1 MFTYDKMMSSLCLG
15 GSIVWHSHQQK
26 VAAEKL
32 RDIPGGSDAFDLSSF
47 LGSANIPTDRFGQH
61 CQVLEL
67 IHWRGAG
74 LVM

>member
-1 MFTYDKMMSSLCLG
+1 MALE
-15 GSIVWHSHQQK
+15 WWQK